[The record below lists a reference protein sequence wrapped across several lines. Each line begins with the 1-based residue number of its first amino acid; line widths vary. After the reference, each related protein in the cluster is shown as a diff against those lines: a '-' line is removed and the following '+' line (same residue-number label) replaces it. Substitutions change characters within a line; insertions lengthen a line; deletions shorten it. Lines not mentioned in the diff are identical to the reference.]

1 MGRVESLR
9 TENKLKKTDIGEI
22 PVDWEVARIG
32 DTCEVVGGSTPLTTT
47 KEFWDGD
54 IPWAIPTDITKLK
67 GNIISITEKIITERG
82 LSNCAARLLPV
93 GSILLTSRATIGECA
108 INSKSM
114 ATNQGFASLICKDK
128 VYNWF
133 IFYRIKYMRK
143 EIERLGSGSTFN
155 EVSKK
160 SIRELKIPIP
170 PLSEQKKIAEILTS
184 MDEAI
189 EKKQE
194 IIEKTKM
201 LKKGLMQ
208 ELLTRGI
215 GHNKFK
221 KTEIGEIPVDW
232 EVKKI
237 KDTGKIITG
246 NTPPTKNLEYY
257 NNDYLWATPGDLGTS
272 KYIEFTARMLSRKG
286 IEVSRLIPRDS
297 ILVVCIGST
306 IGKVG
311 MALHDMATNQQIN
324 SIICNKSWN
333 PHFVYYWMLE
343 NSDYLVSMAGKHAV
357 PIINKTLFS
366 LFSIPNPSKDEQST
380 IGLILN
386 SLDEEIEKEMAH
398 KERLEGIKKGL
409 MQVLLTGKIRA
420 KI

>member
-1 MGRVESLR
+1 MGQVKSLR
-9 TENKLKKTDIGEI
+9 TENKFKKTEIGEI
-22 PVDWEVARIG
+22 PVDWEVVNLG
-32 DTCEVVGGSTPLTTT
+32 EVTQLIMGQSPPSESYFEFVNGIPFFQGNSEFGT
-47 KEFWDGD
+47 KFPKILKWCNSPRKLAEKGD
-54 IPWAIPTDITKLK
+54 ILVSVRAPVGDI
-67 GNIISITEKIITERG
+67 NIAPVECCIGRG
-82 LSNCAARLLPV
+82 LAALRGTKIYNDYLYFVMNYFKDTLV
-93 GSILLTSRATIGECA
+93 KIG
-108 INSKSM
+108 
-114 ATNQGFASLICKDK
+114 Q
-128 VYNWF
+128 
-133 IFYRIKYMRK
+133 
-143 EIERLGSGSTFN
+143 GSTFEAIN
-155 EVSKK
+155 KK
-160 SIRELKIPIP
+160 DLFKLKIPFPII
-170 PLSEQKKIAEILTS
+170 SEQKKIVEILTS

-208 ELLTRGI
+208 ELLTCGI
-215 GHNKFK
+215 GHKKFK
-221 KTEIGEIPVDW
+221 NTEIGEIPVDW
-232 EVKKI
+232 KVKKI

-257 NNDYLWATPGDLGTS
+257 NKDCLWATPGDLGTS

-286 IEVSRLIPRDS
+286 IKVSRLIPRDS

-343 NSDYLVSMAGKHAV
+343 NSDYLVMMAGKHAV

-386 SLDEEIEKEMAH
+386 SLDEEIEKEIAH
-398 KERLEGIKKGL
+398 KERLEDIKKGL
-409 MQVLLTGKIRA
+409 MQVLLTGKIRT

>member
-9 TENKLKKTDIGEI
+9 TENKLKKTEIGEI
-22 PVDWEVARIG
+22 PVDWEVVNLG
-32 DTCEVVGGSTPLTTT
+32 EVTQLIMGQSPPSESYFEFMNGVPFFQGNAEFGT
-47 KEFWDGD
+47 KFPKILKWCNSPRKLAEKGD
-54 IPWAIPTDITKLK
+54 ILVSVRAPVGDI
-67 GNIISITEKIITERG
+67 NIAPVECCIGRG
-82 LSNCAARLLPV
+82 LAALRGTKIYNDYLYFVMNYFKDTLV
-93 GSILLTSRATIGECA
+93 KIG
-108 INSKSM
+108 
-114 ATNQGFASLICKDK
+114 Q
-128 VYNWF
+128 
-133 IFYRIKYMRK
+133 
-143 EIERLGSGSTFN
+143 GSTFEAIN
-155 EVSKK
+155 KK
-160 SIRELKIPIP
+160 DLFKLKIPFPII
-170 PLSEQKKIAEILTS
+170 SEQKKIAEILVS
-184 MDEAI
+184 VDEAI
-189 EKKQE
+189 DKKQE
-194 IIEKTKM
+194 IIERTKM

-215 GHNKFK
+215 GHKKFK
-221 KTEIGEIPVDW
+221 NTEIGEIPVDW
-232 EVKKI
+232 KVKKI

-343 NSDYLVSMAGKHAV
+343 NSDYLVSMAGKHVV

-398 KERLEGIKKGL
+398 KERLESIKKGL

>member
-1 MGRVESLR
+1 MGQVESLR
-9 TENKLKKTDIGEI
+9 TENKFKKTEIGEI
-22 PVDWEVARIG
+22 PVDWEVKALKEVLSLNYGDGLPEGKRKGDKYPVFGSNGIIG
-32 DTCEVVGGSTPLTTT
+32 YHDSFLV
-47 KEFWDGD
+47 
-54 IPWAIPTDITKLK
+54 K
-67 GNIISITEKIITERG
+67 GPGIIIGRKGT
-82 LSNCAARLLPV
+82 V
-93 GSILLTSRATIGECA
+93 GSITWSTEDYWPIDTTYYVVPCIGE
-108 INSKSM
+108 IDLKW
-114 ATNQGFASLICKDK
+114 LYYI
-128 VYNWF
+128 
-133 IFYRIKYMRK
+133 
-143 EIERLGSGSTFN
+143 
-155 EVSKK
+155 
-160 SIRELKIPIP
+160 LKILKLYQLNAATGTPGLNRNVALNIKIPLP
-170 PLSEQKKIAEILTS
+170 PLSEQKKVAEILVS
-184 MDEAI
+184 VDEAI
-189 EKKQE
+189 DKKQE
-194 IIEKTKM
+194 IIEKTNK

-215 GHNKFK
+215 GHTKFK

-257 NNDYLWATPGDLGTS
+257 NNDYLWATPGDLGTI

-386 SLDEEIEKEMAH
+386 SLDEEIEKEIRL
-398 KERLEGIKKGL
+398 KENLEIIKKGL
-409 MQVLLTGKIRA
+409 MHVLLTGKIRA